1 MPGSLEGGKQFQ
13 QQAGGNKAEV
23 WVCVH
28 VCVSIQSS
36 SWAPVLEQRKA
47 CRKVDA
53 RGPNITVGLEPF
65 DKSNNTGQEW
75 QKPQPT
81 AVERYTEIMALH

>member
-1 MPGSLEGGKQFQ
+1 M
-13 QQAGGNKAEV
+13 
-23 WVCVH
+23 
-28 VCVSIQSS
+28 
-36 SWAPVLEQRKA
+36 LEQSKA

-81 AVERYTEIMALH
+81 AAERCTEIMAQALEACVRFAVCHCL

>member
-1 MPGSLEGGKQFQ
+1 MY
-13 QQAGGNKAEV
+13 
-23 WVCVH
+23 
-28 VCVSIQSS
+28 VCVSVRSS
-36 SWAPVLEQRKA
+36 SQAPVLKQRKA

-65 DKSNNTGQEW
+65 DKSNNTGREW

-81 AVERYTEIMALH
+81 AAECCTEIMALH

>member
-23 WVCVH
+23 WVCVRA
-28 VCVSIQSS
+28 CVSIQSS
-36 SWAPVLEQRKA
+36 SRAPVLERRKA

-65 DKSNNTGQEW
+65 DKSNNTG
-75 QKPQPT
+75 
-81 AVERYTEIMALH
+81 